1 MIASSPQ
8 AKADLLSKSFGR
20 NFNTSVAPL
29 TIGDIV
35 TVSPDECP
43 SGILCTEDDIVRLL
57 SDLDTT
63 KATGPDGISAL
74 MLKSTALAI
83 APLVTLLCNLSI
95 SHGTVPGNWKTSLII
110 PIHKQGDA
118 SNPGNYRPISLLPII
133 SKVLERHISEK
144 LRSFVTISDQQWGF
158 LPGRSTTG
166 AILSAVHDWH
176 VNLNSGAEVQAVF
189 FDLQKAFDTVP
200 HAKLISKLSNLD
212 IPTHLVSWISSYL
225 CSRKQ
230 QVGVSGANSTPVD
243 VISGVPQGSVLGPTL
258 FLIYIDGLAEIPLT
272 GGSLSMFADDILL
285 YKVVRSLSDFQD
297 LQSDV
302 NSLVQWTS
310 DHDLKLNA
318 KKCKSLLLSRKRV
331 PTCAQTVV
339 VNGLPLEKVQSYKYL
354 GVLISSNLSWGNH
367 VSNICSRAKK
377 HLGMLYRR
385 FYRDADSSTLRM
397 LYTNS
402 VRPLLEYAVPV
413 WDPHLLKDIK
423 AIESVQRFATKVCTK
438 AWLGVDYND
447 RLSMLNLTTLE
458 TRRTVL
464 KHCFLYK
471 VLNGLTF
478 LPNPPIIPRPN
489 TSHDT
494 RSHTLTLQ
502 VPFAHSVSFYNSF
515 CCQAPRLWNE
525 LPSEI
530 VRSSSIASFKRA
542 CCIYLHL
549 H

>member
-1 MIASSPQ
+1 MQILMPVMMQMLLLHAGILLLIATAVFAQSTDHHGPQ
-8 AKADLLSKSFGR
+8 AVYRKLEHALITDSKVGYLLQHTFFPSQRSSGGMIFIHV
-20 NFNTSVAPL
+20 NA
-29 TIGDIV
+29 
-35 TVSPDECP
+35 TVDS
-43 SGILCTEDDIVRLL
+43 
-57 SDLDTT
+57 
-63 KATGPDGISAL
+63 
-74 MLKSTALAI
+74 ML
-83 APLVTLLCNLSI
+83 
-95 SHGTVPGNWKTSLII
+95 PGSCGVL
-110 PIHKQGDA
+110 
-118 SNPGNYRPISLLPII
+118 SLLPRNAINNSYYKEFQCSSSPLLNLI
-133 SKVLERHISEK
+133 SI
-144 LRSFVTISDQQWGF
+144 DQ
-158 LPGRSTTG
+158 LLILDN
-166 AILSAVHDWH
+166 ILSESWSA
-176 VNLNSGAEVQAVF
+176 SG
-189 FDLQKAFDTVP
+189 
-200 HAKLISKLSNLD
+200 
-212 IPTHLVSWISSYL
+212 
-225 CSRKQ
+225 
-230 QVGVSGANSTPVD
+230 
-243 VISGVPQGSVLGPTL
+243 
-258 FLIYIDGLAEIPLT
+258 
-272 GGSLSMFADDILL
+272 
-285 YKVVRSLSDFQD
+285 
-297 LQSDV
+297 
-302 NSLVQWTS
+302 
-310 DHDLKLNA
+310 
-318 KKCKSLLLSRKRV
+318 
-331 PTCAQTVV
+331 
-339 VNGLPLEKVQSYKYL
+339 KVQSYKYL
-354 GVLISSNLSWGNH
+354 GVLISSNLSWCNH

-385 FYRDADSSTLRM
+385 FYRDADCSTLRM
-397 LYTNS
+397 LYTTS

-423 AIESVQRFATKVCTK
+423 AIKSVQRFATKVCTK

-471 VLNGLTF
+471 VLNGLTL